1 MNDTRPDEAG
11 RKISVRRDISV
22 IVIAAVIAAI
32 LCIKFNLNEALLRWT
47 RPFERLQLD
56 ELPAVLLVVA
66 ISLIWFSSRRYFEA
80 NRQLRLRR
88 TVEAKLAEALAENQR
103 LAQAYV
109 DMQECERKSLA
120 RDLHDELGQYL
131 NAIKLDAVAIGEI
144 LPEHPA
150 AASVAR
156 AMIANI
162 DRVYGVVTGLIRQ
175 LRPVGFD
182 DLGVA
187 AALEHCINEWRPRL
201 PAAIIETSI
210 SGDFASLDE
219 SRGLALYRLIQE
231 ALTNIARHSQATRV
245 EIRIE
250 QLQDARGTQRV
261 EVLVADNGRGTDL
274 KTPRTGLGLVG
285 MRERVSALGGSVSL
299 ASEAGAGFR
308 VMSSLPM
315 VAARPTGLM
324 RELIQVRPNRP

>member
-1 MNDTRPDEAG
+1 MNDTGSDETG
-11 RKISVRRDISV
+11 RKISVRRDITL
-22 IVIAAVIAAI
+22 IVIFALIAAI
-32 LCIKFNLNEALLRWT
+32 VCIKFNFNETLLRWT

-56 ELPAVLLVVA
+56 ELPAVLLVIA

-109 DMQECERKSLA
+109 DTQECERKALA

-131 NAIKLDAVAIGEI
+131 NAIKLDAVSIGET

-150 AASVAR
+150 AAGVAR
-156 AMIANI
+156 AMIVNI

-187 AALEHCINEWRPRL
+187 AALEHCINEWRSRL
-201 PAAIIETSI
+201 PAVTIETSI
-210 SGDFASLDE
+210 SGDLASLDE
-219 SRGLALYRLIQE
+219 TRGLVLYRLVQE

-250 QLQDARGTQRV
+250 QVEDARRGQRV
-261 EVLVADNGRGTDL
+261 DMLIADNGRGTDM
-274 KTPRTGLGLVG
+274 KVPRTGLGLVG
-285 MRERVSALGGSVSL
+285 MRERVSALGGSISV
-299 ASEAGAGFR
+299 ASEPGAGFR
-308 VMSSLPM
+308 VRSSLP
-315 VAARPTGLM
+315 AGLM

>member
-11 RKISVRRDISV
+11 RRISVRRDITW
-22 IVIAAVIAAI
+22 IVIAALITAI
-32 LCIKFNLNEALLRWT
+32 VCIKFNFNETLLRWT

-80 NRQLRLRR
+80 NRQLRLRK
-88 TVEAKLAEALAENQR
+88 TAEAKLAEALSENQR

-109 DMQECERKSLA
+109 DIQEYEHKALA

-131 NAIKLDAVAIGEI
+131 NAIKLDAVSIGETVHD
-144 LPEHPA
+144 HPA
-150 AASVAR
+150 AAGAAR
-156 AMIANI
+156 AMIVNI

-175 LRPVGFD
+175 LRPVAFD

-187 AALEHCINEWRPRL
+187 AALEHCINEWRSRL
-201 PAAIIETSI
+201 PSATIESSI
-210 SGDFASLDE
+210 SGDLAKLDE
-219 SRGLALYRLIQE
+219 TRGLVLYRLVQE
-231 ALTNIARHSQATRV
+231 ALTNVARHSQATQV

-250 QLQDARGTQRV
+250 QSEDARGARRV
-261 EVLVADNGRGTDL
+261 DMLIADNGRGADM
-274 KTPRTGLGLVG
+274 KAPRTGLGLVG
-285 MRERVSALGGSVSL
+285 MRERVAALGGSISL
-299 ASEAGAGFR
+299 ASEPGAGFR

-315 VAARPTGLM
+315 AVVASYRPHAG
-324 RELIQVRPNRP
+324 ID